1 MQNLTGAR
9 IATQLFSAEDAI
21 DRTLGETAKL
31 ITSMC
36 EARIAHRLPA
46 IAGQRVIGSGVY
58 AYLWSGAARR
68 LIWLMYVDEFC
79 PEALEN
85 LEDWI
90 KWRLPEKPNFTKRG
104 TTVETD
110 GQGE

>member
-46 IAGQRVIGSGVY
+46 IAGQRVIG
-58 AYLWSGAARR
+58 GATEALAALERARR
-68 LIWLMYVDEFC
+68 SVLDTHDGLAFLRDEYGFEAIAAGVLHK
-79 PEALEN
+79 PEGVAPAGALEAAA
-85 LEDWI
+85 
-90 KWRLPEKPNFTKRG
+90 
-104 TTVETD
+104 
-110 GQGE
+110 